1 MSRGRLLIAAV
12 WFVVLAGG
20 GAWAYSAL
28 SARRFHGPG
37 HNSTIRDGAGRDWM
51 LYHSLSAMTR
61 SLMLD
66 LIEWDDGWPV
76 VNGGEGPSKT
86 SADAPEV

>member
-1 MSRGRLLIAAV
+1 ML
-12 WFVVLAGG
+12 VVLAGG

-51 LYHSLSAMTR
+51 LYHSFVGDVWEKFLGDHTTR